1 MFHNNWLEYSY
12 DGKKNSP
19 KLTPISDLSI
29 QLNKTVRLPTKSHFE
44 SLKDNAGLTRDCT
57 SGELDLFFSGGVA
70 SQVMLYSYLEA
81 KIPVNIYIARYKN
94 NLNARDYNT
103 AARICAGMGLSF
115 NTIDID
121 LEKFFENDAEAIF
134 KKSFCID
141 TNNLLI
147 MKMIE
152 YSNGVPII
160 ANKEPYIFRPAL
172 SYDKKVD
179 WNLKIFED
187 NLSIAS
193 YLLSCDRQGISNWF
207 FYSPNILLSTFE
219 HPTVKDLMSD
229 KIYGKMS
236 LLSSRCNMYKQY
248 WPRIVDR
255 VSQNGYE
262 REEPPNLLPDAILE
276 FYDTFIRHGVQNAS
290 PIIFT
295 KEELVSS
302 IIKY

>member
-1 MFHNNWLEYSY
+1 MFHNNWIEWAY
-12 DGKKNSP
+12 DGKLYSP
-19 KLTPISDLSI
+19 KLTPSSSMSM
-29 QLNKTVRLPTKSHFE
+29 QFKKTEATPVRSHFE
-44 SLKDNAGLTRDCT
+44 ELKNNARLTRENFN
-57 SGELDLFFSGGVA
+57 GELDLFFSGGVA
-70 SQVMLYSYLEA
+70 SQVMLYSYLEER
-81 KIPVNIYIARYKN
+81 IPVNIYITRYKN

-103 AARICAGMGLSF
+103 AARICEGMGLSF

-121 LEKFFENDAEAIF
+121 LEKFFEHDAEAIF

-193 YLLSCDRQGISNWF
+193 YLLSCNRQAISNWF

-219 HPTVKDLMSD
+219 NPTVKELMSD

-262 REEPPNLLPDAILE
+262 REEPPNLLPGAILE

-302 IIKY
+302 IRY